1 MQVNLENSEGLK
13 RQLKVVIPASD
24 LGQRFTA
31 RLDEV
36 KDQVQIKGFRKGKV
50 PLSHIKKVYG
60 RSLMVEVLEK
70 AVEETSRQAMV
81 DRKERPALQPQI
93 KLPEDQA
100 EIEKVI
106 DGKADLAYGMTFEV
120 LPEITIT
127 DLSALKVDRLVAPID
142 ASAIDEA
149 VTTLA
154 SRNTSY
160 EVEDGRV
167 SADGDRL
174 TLDFLGKIDDVPFD
188 GGKGEDVFLV
198 LGQGGFIPGF
208 EDGLKGSKAGDEK
221 VITATFPDDYG
232 AKELAGKTAK
242 FETKVK
248 EVSAPKKVEINDE
261 FAQSLG
267 ATDLAKLR
275 ELIEGQIQREHDQA
289 SRAKLKRALLDVLDK
304 SHDFILPP
312 TLVASEFESI
322 WGQVS
327 AEMKRAEQTFPH
339 EGKTED
345 EARAEYQK
353 IAERRV
359 RLGLIIG
366 EIGDKNK
373 VQVSQD
379 DLRRALMEQARR
391 FPGQEKMIYE
401 YYEKTPGAV
410 AELRAPIF
418 EDKVIDFIIDAAKP
432 TDKSVSKEELFKQD
446 DTELA

>member
-1 MQVNLENSEGLK
+1 
-13 RQLKVVIPASD
+13 VVIPASE
-24 LGQRFTA
+24 LGVRFAA
-31 RLDEV
+31 RIDEV

-100 EIEKVI
+100 LIEQVI
-106 DGKADLAYGMTFEV
+106 DGKADLSYGMTFEV

-127 DLSALKVDRLVAPID
+127 DLSALKVERLVAPIEP
-142 ASAIDEA
+142 SAIDTA
-149 VTTLA
+149 VQELA
-154 SRNTSY
+154 NRNTTY
-160 EVEDGRV
+160 EIEDGRTSV
-167 SADGDRL
+167 DGDRL
-174 TLDFLGKIDDVPFD
+174 TLDFLGKIDDVPFE

-208 EDGLKGSKAGDEK
+208 EDSLRGSKAGDEK
-221 VITATFPDDYG
+221 TITATFPDDYG
-232 AKELAGKTAK
+232 AKNLAGKTAA

-261 FAQSLG
+261 FAQTLG
-267 ATDLAKLR
+267 ATDLPKLR
-275 ELIEGQIQREHDQA
+275 ELIEAQIQREHDQA
-289 SRAKLKRALLDVLDK
+289 SRAKLKRALLDSLDK
-304 SHDFILPP
+304 SHDFTLPP
-312 TLVASEFESI
+312 TLVESEFESI
-322 WGQVS
+322 WGQVT

-345 EARAEYQK
+345 EARAEYRK

-373 VQVSQD
+373 VQVTQD

-418 EDKVIDFIIDAAKP
+418 EDKVIDFIIDASKP
-432 TDKSVSKEELFKQD
+432 ADKQVSKDDLFKQD
-446 DTELA
+446 DAELA

>member
-1 MQVNLENSEGLK
+1 MQVNVENSEGLK
-13 RQLKVVIPASD
+13 RQLKVVIPAAD
-24 LGQRFTA
+24 LGQRFIA

-106 DGKADLAYGMTFEV
+106 DGKADLSYGMTFEV

-127 DLSALKVDRLVAPID
+127 DLAALQVERLVAPIE
-142 ASAIDEA
+142 STVIDEA
-149 VTTLA
+149 VTNLA
-154 SRNTSY
+154 NRNTSY
-160 EVEDGRV
+160 EVEADRV
-167 SADGDRL
+167 AVDTDRL
-174 TLDFLGKIDDVPFD
+174 TLDFLGKIDGVAFE

-208 EDGLKGSKAGDEK
+208 EDGLKGCKAGDER

-232 AKELAGKTAK
+232 AKELAGKTAQ

-248 EVSAPKKVEINDE
+248 EVSAAKKVEVNDE

-267 ATDLAKLR
+267 ATDLLKLR

-289 SRAKLKRALLDVLDK
+289 SRSKLKRALLDALDK
-304 SHDFILPP
+304 THDFVLPP
-312 TLVASEFESI
+312 TLVASEFENI
-322 WGQVS
+322 WGQVT

-366 EIGDKNK
+366 EIGDRNK

-401 YYEKTPGAV
+401 YYEKTPSAV

-418 EDKVIDFIIDAAKP
+418 EDKVIDYIIDQAKP
-432 TDKSVSKEELFKQD
+432 SDKSVTKEELFKQD
-446 DTELA
+446 DTDVA

>member
-1 MQVNLENSEGLK
+1 MQVNVENSDGLK
-13 RQLKVVIPASD
+13 RELKVVIPATE
-24 LGQRFTA
+24 LGVRFAA
-31 RLDEV
+31 RIDEV

-81 DRKERPALQPQI
+81 DRQERPALQPKI
-93 KLPEDQA
+93 DLPKDQA

-106 DGKADLAYGMTFEV
+106 DGKADLTYGMTFEV

-127 DLSALKVDRLVAPID
+127 DLTQLKVERLVASIEP
-142 ASAIDEA
+142 AAIDKA
-149 VTTLA
+149 VTELA
-154 SRNTSY
+154 ARNTSFAP
-160 EVEDGRV
+160 EDGRV
-167 SADGDRL
+167 AVDGDRL
-174 TLDFLGKIDDVPFD
+174 TLDFLGKINDVPFD

-221 VITATFPDDYG
+221 NITATFPDEYS
-232 AKELAGKTAK
+232 AKELAGKTAV

-248 EVSAPKKVEINDE
+248 EVSAPKTVEINDE

-275 ELIEGQIQREHDQA
+275 ELIEAQIQREHDQA
-289 SRAKLKRALLDVLDK
+289 SRGKLKRALLDALDK
-304 SHDFILPP
+304 THDFVLPP
-312 TLVASEFESI
+312 TLVESEFESI
-322 WGQVS
+322 WSQVT
-327 AEMKRAEQTFPH
+327 AEMKRAEQSFPH

-345 EARAEYQK
+345 EARTDYRK

-373 VQVSQD
+373 VGVSQD

-418 EDKVIDFIIDAAKP
+418 EDKVIDFIIEQAKP
-432 TDKSVSKEELFKQD
+432 TDKPVSKEELFKQD

>member
-1 MQVNLENSEGLK
+1 MQVNVENSEGLK
-13 RQLKVVIPASD
+13 RQLKVVIPAAD

-120 LPEITIT
+120 LPEIIIT
-127 DLSALKVDRLVAPID
+127 DLAALKVERLVASIES
-142 ASAIDEA
+142 SAIDEA

-154 SRNTSY
+154 NRNTSY
-160 EVEDGRV
+160 EAEADRV
-167 SADGDRL
+167 AVDGDRL
-174 TLDFLGKIDDVPFD
+174 TLDFLGKIDDVAFD

-208 EDGLKGSKAGDEK
+208 EVGLKGSKVGDEK
-221 VITATFPDDYG
+221 VITATFPEDYG

-267 ATDLAKLR
+267 ATDLLKLR

-289 SRAKLKRALLDVLDK
+289 SRAKLKRALLDALDK
-304 SHDFILPP
+304 THDFTLPP

-339 EGKTED
+339 EGKSEE

-446 DTELA
+446 EAELA

>member
-127 DLSALKVDRLVAPID
+127 DLSALKVERLVAPID

-167 SADGDRL
+167 STDGDRL

-322 WGQVS
+322 W
-327 AEMKRAEQTFPH
+327 
-339 EGKTED
+339 
-345 EARAEYQK
+345 
-353 IAERRV
+353 
-359 RLGLIIG
+359 
-366 EIGDKNK
+366 
-373 VQVSQD
+373 
-379 DLRRALMEQARR
+379 
-391 FPGQEKMIYE
+391 
-401 YYEKTPGAV
+401 
-410 AELRAPIF
+410 
-418 EDKVIDFIIDAAKP
+418 AKCRP
-432 TDKSVSKEELFKQD
+432 K
-446 DTELA
+446 

>member
-1 MQVNLENSEGLK
+1 MQVNVESSEGLK
-13 RQLKVVIPASD
+13 RQLKVVIPATE
-24 LGQRFTA
+24 LGQRFAA
-31 RLDEV
+31 RIDEV

-93 KLPEDQA
+93 KLPENQA
-100 EIEKVI
+100 EIESVI
-106 DGKADLAYGMTFEV
+106 EGKSDLSYGMTFEV
-120 LPEITIT
+120 LPEISIT
-127 DLSALKVDRLVAPID
+127 DLTALKVERLVAPIEPE
-142 ASAIDEA
+142 AIDKA
-149 VTTLA
+149 VTELA

-160 EVEDGRV
+160 EPE
-167 SADGDRL
+167 ADRAAANGDRL
-174 TLDFLGKIDDVPFD
+174 TLDFLGKIDDVPFE

-208 EDGLKGSKAGDEK
+208 EDGMLGAKAGDERN
-221 VITATFPDDYG
+221 ITATFPAEYS
-232 AKELAGKTAK
+232 AAALAGKTAV

-267 ATDLAKLR
+267 ATDLPKLR
-275 ELIEGQIQREHDQA
+275 ELIQGQIQREHDQA
-289 SRAKLKRALLDVLDK
+289 SRAKLKRALLDALDK
-304 SHDFILPP
+304 AHDFTLPP
-312 TLVASEFESI
+312 TLVDSEFESI

-327 AEMKRAEQTFPH
+327 AEMKRAEQSFPH

-345 EARAEYQK
+345 EARTDYRK

-366 EIGDKNK
+366 EIGDKNQ

-418 EDKVIDFIIDAAKP
+418 EDKVIDFIIERAKP
-432 TDKSVSKEELFKQD
+432 TDKSVSKDELFKQD
-446 DTELA
+446 DVELA

>member
-1 MQVNLENSEGLK
+1 MQVNVENSEGLK

-24 LGQRFTA
+24 LGQRFIA

-106 DGKADLAYGMTFEV
+106 DGKADLSYGMTFEV
-120 LPEITIT
+120 LPEILIT
-127 DLSALKVDRLVAPID
+127 ELSALKVERLVAPIE

-154 SRNTSY
+154 ARNTSY
-160 EVEDGRV
+160 EAETGRV
-167 SADGDRL
+167 AADGDRL
-174 TLDFLGKIDDVPFD
+174 TLDFLGKIDDVAFD

-208 EDGLKGSKAGDEK
+208 EDGLKGSTAGDEK
-221 VITATFPDDYG
+221 VITATFPEDYG

-248 EVSAPKKVEINDE
+248 EVSAAKKVEVNDE

-289 SRAKLKRALLDVLDK
+289 SRSKLKRALLDALDK
-304 SHDFILPP
+304 AHDFTLPP

-322 WGQVS
+322 WGQVT

-418 EDKVIDFIIDAAKP
+418 EDKVIDFIIEQANP